1 MKNYLEE
8 SKHIFEKYL
17 KYMLVTTYVH
27 IKLMA
32 NFHLHLGKKNF
43 QN

>member
-8 SKHIFEKYL
+8 SKHIFEKDL
-17 KYMLVTTYVH
+17 NYMFVTTYVH

-32 NFHLHLGKKNF
+32 
-43 QN
+43 